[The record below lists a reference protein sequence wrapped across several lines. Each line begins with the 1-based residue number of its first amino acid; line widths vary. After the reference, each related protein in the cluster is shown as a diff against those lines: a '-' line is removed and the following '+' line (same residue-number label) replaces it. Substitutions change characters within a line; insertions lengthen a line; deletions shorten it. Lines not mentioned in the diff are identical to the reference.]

1 MSLNR
6 KSAWILGATLLVTAG
21 STLAGCAS
29 MPLADS
35 KSAEKAGPSQ
45 EIDGSINPSRPEP
58 DVWHVLRGAMV
69 DFNDAGISFNP
80 LLLGPILIR
89 TSP

>member
-6 KSAWILGATLLVTAG
+6 RSAWILGGTLLTTAA
-21 STLAGCAS
+21 STLTGCAS

-35 KSAEKAGPSQ
+35 RSAGEAGPSQ
-45 EIDGSINPSRPEP
+45 EIDGSITPSRPEP

-69 DFNDAGISFNP
+69 DLNDAGISFNP

-89 TSP
+89 TAP